1 MVSKN
6 VYKLKKVKIPMY
18 ISRIIIKC
26 LWLLSLGKSCLTPL
40 YFQITV
46 IIIIIIIII
55 IMIMI
60 MIIIIIIII
69 IITLFKCRMYLA
81 LL

>member
-1 MVSKN
+1 MVWKN

-18 ISRIIIKC
+18 IPRIIITC

-46 IIIIIIIII
+46 LNIQVPPS
-55 IMIMI
+55 
-60 MIIIIIIII
+60 
-69 IITLFKCRMYLA
+69 RGSRSP
-81 LL
+81 